1 MNMIDFQKVT
11 EGNIGE
17 PIRVADDIVRILA
30 HMRELEME
38 VFVTILLDGKNKVK
52 RKIVTSV
59 GTLTGSLVH
68 PREVYCEA
76 VRERAAAIVVAHNHP
91 SGDPTPSKED
101 LEVSARL
108 KKAGELLGIALL
120 DSVVIGR
127 PGFISMKTLGYL

>member
-1 MNMIDFQKVT
+1 MIDFQKVT

>member
-1 MNMIDFQKVT
+1 MIDFQKVT

-17 PIRVADDIVRILA
+17 PIRVAGDIACMLE
-30 HMRELEME
+30 HMQQLEME

-108 KKAGELLGIALL
+108 KASGELLGITLL

-127 PGFISMKTLGYL
+127 PGFVSMKTLGYL